1 LKVIAIVG
9 PTAVGK
15 TALSLEIAEKFSA
28 EIINADAM
36 QIYKGMDI
44 GTAKLPL
51 SQRRGIFHHQIDV
64 LDPSEEA
71 NVSQYQKQS
80 REIIN
85 DLLSKNV
92 QPLLVGGSGLY
103 VNSVLEDLEFPGT
116 NLEVRAKYEEILD
129 EKGVEA
135 LFQMLKEIDP
145 KAAENILPNNARKI
159 VRALEVNEITGKA
172 FNAKLPEPSPIF
184 SDVRIALDMPR
195 DLLDQRIIDRVNQMF
210 EDGFVD
216 EVKRLEKKLRLG
228 KTAFRALGYSQV
240 LSLLSGEISEDEAI
254 TLTINATKKFA
265 RRQLSWFRRDP
276 LIHWLDATSP
286 DLFAQSLRLIG

>member
-1 LKVIAIVG
+1 MKVIAIVG

>member
-1 LKVIAIVG
+1 MKVIAIVG

-51 SQRRGIFHHQIDV
+51 SQRRGIVHHQIDV

-129 EKGVEA
+129 EKGVDA

-195 DLLDQRIIDRVNQMF
+195 DLLDKRISDRVHQMF

-216 EVKRLEKKLRLG
+216 EVKSIEKNLRLG
-228 KTAFRALGYSQV
+228 KTALRALGYSQV
-240 LSLLSGEISEDEAI
+240 LSLLAGEISEDEAI

-286 DLFAQSLRLIG
+286 DLFEESLRLIK

>member
-1 LKVIAIVG
+1 MKVIAIVG

-15 TALSLEIAEKFSA
+15 TALSLDIAEKFSA

-51 SQRRGIFHHQIDV
+51 SQRRGIVHHQIDV
-64 LDPSEEA
+64 LDPIDEA
-71 NVSQYQKQS
+71 NVSQYQKQT

-85 DLLSKNV
+85 DLLNRKV
-92 QPLLVGGSGLY
+92 QPMLVGGSGLY

-129 EKGVEA
+129 EQGVEV
-135 LFQMLKEIDP
+135 LYEMLEQIDP
-145 KAAENILPNNARKI
+145 NAAKNILPSNARKI
-159 VRALEVNEITGKA
+159 VRALEVNEFTGKA

-195 DLLDQRIIDRVNQMF
+195 DLLDKRISDRVLQMF

-216 EVKRLEKKLRLG
+216 EVKSLEKNLRLG

-240 LSLLSGEISEDEAI
+240 LSLLAGEIIEDEAI

-286 DLFAQSLRLIG
+286 DLFEESLRLIG

>member
-1 LKVIAIVG
+1 MKVIAIVG

-129 EKGVEA
+129 EKGVDA

-195 DLLDQRIIDRVNQMF
+195 DLLDKRISDRVHQMF

-216 EVKRLEKKLRLG
+216 EVKSIEKNLRLG
-228 KTAFRALGYSQV
+228 KTALRALGYSQV
-240 LSLLSGEISEDEAI
+240 LSLLAGEISEDEAI

-286 DLFAQSLRLIG
+286 NLFEESLRLIK

>member
-1 LKVIAIVG
+1 MKVIAIVG

-15 TALSLEIAEKFSA
+15 TSLSLEIAEKLSA

-44 GTAKLPL
+44 GTAKLAL
-51 SQRRGIFHHQIDV
+51 SERRGITHHQIDV
-64 LDPSEEA
+64 LDPEEEA
-71 NVSQYQKQS
+71 SVSAYQKQT

-85 DLLSKNV
+85 DLLNKKV
-92 QPLLVGGSGLY
+92 QPMLVGGSGLY

-116 NLEVRAKYEEILD
+116 NLEIRAKYEEIL
-129 EKGVEA
+129 EEQGVEV
-135 LFQMLKEIDP
+135 LYGMLERIDKE
-145 KAAENILPNNARKI
+145 AAQNILPNNARKI
-159 VRALEVNEITGKA
+159 VRALEVNELTGNN
-172 FNAKLPEPSPIF
+172 FNAKLPEPSPVF

-195 DLLDQRIIDRVNQMF
+195 DLLDARIAERVHQMF
-210 EDGFVD
+210 KDGFVE
-216 EVKRLEKKLRLG
+216 EVKSLEPKLRKG
-228 KTAFRALGYSQV
+228 KTALRALGYSQV
-240 LSLLSGEISEDEAI
+240 LSLLNGEITEQEAI

-286 DLFAQSLRLIG
+286 QLLDQSLRLIG

>member
-1 LKVIAIVG
+1 MKVIAIVG

-15 TALSLEIAEKFSA
+15 TALSLDIAEKFSA
-28 EIINADAM
+28 EVINADAM

-51 SQRRGIFHHQIDV
+51 SQRRGIIHHQIDV
-64 LDPSEEA
+64 LDPIDEA
-71 NVSQYQKQS
+71 NVSQYQKQT

-85 DLLSKNV
+85 DLLTKNV
-92 QPLLVGGSGLY
+92 QPMLVGGSGLY

-129 EKGVEA
+129 EQGVEV
-135 LFQMLKEIDP
+135 LYEMLKKIDP
-145 KAAENILPNNARKI
+145 TAAQNILPNNARKI

-195 DLLDQRIIDRVNQMF
+195 DLLDKRISDRVHQMF

-216 EVKRLEKKLRLG
+216 EVKSIEKNLRLG
-228 KTAFRALGYSQV
+228 KTALRALGYSQV
-240 LSLLSGEISEDEAI
+240 LSLLAGEISEDEAI

-286 DLFAQSLRLIG
+286 DLFEESLRLIK

>member
-1 LKVIAIVG
+1 MKVIAIVG

-15 TALSLEIAEKFSA
+15 TSLSLEIAEKLSA

-44 GTAKLPL
+44 GTAKLAL
-51 SQRRGIFHHQIDV
+51 SERRGITHHQIDV
-64 LDPSEEA
+64 LNPEEEA
-71 NVSQYQKQS
+71 NVSTYQKQT

-85 DLLSKNV
+85 DLLNKKI
-92 QPLLVGGSGLY
+92 QPMLVGGSGLY

-116 NLEVRAKYEEILD
+116 NLEIRANYEEIL
-129 EKGVEA
+129 EEQGVEV
-135 LFQMLKEIDP
+135 LYEMLERIDKE
-145 KAAENILPNNARKI
+145 AAQNILPNNARKI
-159 VRALEVNEITGKA
+159 VRALEVNELTGNN
-172 FNAKLPEPSPIF
+172 FNAKLPEPSPVF

-195 DLLDQRIIDRVNQMF
+195 DLLDARIAERVHQMF
-210 EDGFVD
+210 KNGFVE
-216 EVKRLEKKLRLG
+216 EVKSLEPKLRKG
-228 KTAFRALGYSQV
+228 KTALRALGYSQV
-240 LSLLSGEISEDEAI
+240 LSLLNGEITEQEAI

-286 DLFAQSLRLIG
+286 QLLDQSLRLIG

>member
-1 LKVIAIVG
+1 MKVIAIVG

-51 SQRRGIFHHQIDV
+51 SQRRGILHHQIDV
-64 LDPSEEA
+64 LDPIDEA
-71 NVSQYQKQS
+71 NVSQYQKQT

-85 DLLSKNV
+85 DLLNRKV
-92 QPLLVGGSGLY
+92 QPMLVGGSGLY

-129 EKGVEA
+129 EQGVEV
-135 LFQMLKEIDP
+135 LYEMLEQIDP
-145 KAAENILPNNARKI
+145 NAAKNILPSNARKI
-159 VRALEVNEITGKA
+159 VRALEVNEFTGKA

-195 DLLDQRIIDRVNQMF
+195 DLLDKRISDRVHQMF

-216 EVKRLEKKLRLG
+216 EVKSLEKNLRLG

-240 LSLLSGEISEDEAI
+240 LSLLAGEIIEDEAI

-286 DLFAQSLRLIG
+286 NLFEESLRLIG

>member
-1 LKVIAIVG
+1 MKVIAIVG

-129 EKGVEA
+129 EKGVDA

-195 DLLDQRIIDRVNQMF
+195 DLLDKRIIDRVHQMF

-216 EVKRLEKKLRLG
+216 EVKSLEKNLRLG
-228 KTAFRALGYSQV
+228 RTAFRALGYSQV

>member
-1 LKVIAIVG
+1 MKVIAIVG

-51 SQRRGIFHHQIDV
+51 SQRRGIVHHQIDV

-80 REIIN
+80 RGIIN

-92 QPLLVGGSGLY
+92 QPILVGGSGLY

-195 DLLDQRIIDRVNQMF
+195 DLLDQRIIDRVHQMF

-216 EVKRLEKKLRLG
+216 EVKSIEKNLRLG

>member
-1 LKVIAIVG
+1 MVIAIVG

-51 SQRRGIFHHQIDV
+51 SQRRGIIHHQIDV
-64 LDPSEEA
+64 LDPIDEA
-71 NVSQYQKQS
+71 NVSQYQKQT

-85 DLLSKNV
+85 DLLNRKV
-92 QPLLVGGSGLY
+92 QPMLVGGSGLY

-116 NLEVRAKYEEILD
+116 NLEVRSKYEEILD
-129 EKGVEA
+129 EQGVEV
-135 LFQMLKEIDP
+135 LYEMLEEIDP
-145 KAAENILPNNARKI
+145 TAAQNILPNNARKI

-195 DLLDQRIIDRVNQMF
+195 DLLDKRISDRVHQMF

-216 EVKRLEKKLRLG
+216 EVKSLEKNLRLG

-240 LSLLSGEISEDEAI
+240 LSLLAGEITEDEAI

-286 DLFAQSLRLIG
+286 DLFEESLRLIG

>member
-51 SQRRGIFHHQIDV
+51 SQRRGIVHHQIDV

-92 QPLLVGGSGLY
+92 QPILVGGSGLY

-195 DLLDQRIIDRVNQMF
+195 DLLDKRIIDRVHQMF

-216 EVKRLEKKLRLG
+216 EVKSLEKNLRLG
-228 KTAFRALGYSQV
+228 RTAFRALGYSQV

-276 LIHWLDATSP
+276 LIHWLDTTSP

>member
-1 LKVIAIVG
+1 MKVIAIVG

-51 SQRRGIFHHQIDV
+51 SQRRGIVHHQIDV

-85 DLLSKNV
+85 ELLSKNV
-92 QPLLVGGSGLY
+92 QPILVGGSGLY

-195 DLLDQRIIDRVNQMF
+195 DLLDQRIIDRVHQMF

-216 EVKRLEKKLRLG
+216 EVKRIEKNLRIG

>member
-1 LKVIAIVG
+1 MKVIAIVG

-195 DLLDQRIIDRVNQMF
+195 DLLDKRISDRVHQMF
-210 EDGFVD
+210 EEGFVD
-216 EVKRLEKKLRLG
+216 EVKSIEKNLRLG
-228 KTAFRALGYSQV
+228 KTALRALGYSQV
-240 LSLLSGEISEDEAI
+240 LSLLAGEISEDEAI

-286 DLFAQSLRLIG
+286 DLFEESLRLIK

>member
-1 LKVIAIVG
+1 MKVIAIVG

-92 QPLLVGGSGLY
+92 QPILVGGSGLY

-184 SDVRIALDMPR
+184 SDIRIALDMPR
-195 DLLDQRIIDRVNQMF
+195 DLLDQRIIDRVHQMF

-216 EVKRLEKKLRLG
+216 EVKSLEKNLRLG

>member
-15 TALSLEIAEKFSA
+15 TALSLDIAEKFSA
-28 EIINADAM
+28 EVINADAM

-44 GTAKLPL
+44 GTAKLSL
-51 SQRRGIFHHQIDV
+51 SQRRGIIHHQIDV
-64 LDPSEEA
+64 LDPIDEA
-71 NVSQYQKQS
+71 NVSQYQKQT

-85 DLLSKNV
+85 DLLAKNV
-92 QPLLVGGSGLY
+92 QPMLVGGSGLY

-129 EKGVEA
+129 EQGVEV
-135 LFQMLKEIDP
+135 LYEMLKKIDP
-145 KAAENILPNNARKI
+145 TAAQNILPNNARKI
-159 VRALEVNEITGKA
+159 VRALEVNEITSKA

-195 DLLDQRIIDRVNQMF
+195 DLLDKRISDRVQQMF

-216 EVKRLEKKLRLG
+216 EVKSIEKNLRLG
-228 KTAFRALGYSQV
+228 KTALRALGYSQV
-240 LSLLSGEISEDEAI
+240 LSLLAGEISEDEAI

-286 DLFAQSLRLIG
+286 DLFEESLRLIK

>member
-1 LKVIAIVG
+1 MKVIAIVG

-51 SQRRGIFHHQIDV
+51 SQRRGIVHHQIDV

-92 QPLLVGGSGLY
+92 QPILVGGSGLY
-103 VNSVLEDLEFPGT
+103 VNSVLEDLEFPGI

-195 DLLDQRIIDRVNQMF
+195 DLLDKRIIDRVHQMF

-216 EVKRLEKKLRLG
+216 EVKSLEKNLRLG
-228 KTAFRALGYSQV
+228 RTAFRALGYSQV

>member
-1 LKVIAIVG
+1 MKVIAIVG

-51 SQRRGIFHHQIDV
+51 SQRRGIVHHQIDV

-92 QPLLVGGSGLY
+92 QPILVGGSGLY

-184 SDVRIALDMPR
+184 SDVRIALDIPR
-195 DLLDQRIIDRVNQMF
+195 DLLDQRIIDRVHQMF

-216 EVKRLEKKLRLG
+216 EVNRIEKNLRLG

>member
-1 LKVIAIVG
+1 MKVIAIVG

-51 SQRRGIFHHQIDV
+51 SQRRGIVHHQIDV

-92 QPLLVGGSGLY
+92 QPILVGGSGLY

-195 DLLDQRIIDRVNQMF
+195 DLLDQRIIDRVHQMF

-216 EVKRLEKKLRLG
+216 EVKSIEKNLRLG
-228 KTAFRALGYSQV
+228 KTAYRALGYSQV

>member
-1 LKVIAIVG
+1 MKVIAIIG

-51 SQRRGIFHHQIDV
+51 SQRRGIVHHQIDV

-195 DLLDQRIIDRVNQMF
+195 DLLDQRIIDRVHQMF

-216 EVKRLEKKLRLG
+216 EVKSIEKNLRLG

-254 TLTINATKKFA
+254 TLTITATKKFA

>member
-15 TALSLEIAEKFSA
+15 TSLSLEIAEKLSA

-44 GTAKLPL
+44 GTAKLAL
-51 SQRRGIFHHQIDV
+51 SERRSITHHQIDV
-64 LDPSEEA
+64 LDPEEEA
-71 NVSQYQKQS
+71 NVSAYQKQT

-85 DLLSKNV
+85 DLLNKKV
-92 QPLLVGGSGLY
+92 QPMLVGGSGLY

-116 NLEVRAKYEEILD
+116 NLEIRAKYEEIL
-129 EKGVEA
+129 EEQGVEV
-135 LFQMLKEIDP
+135 LFEMLTRIDKE
-145 KAAENILPNNARKI
+145 AAQNILPNNARKI
-159 VRALEVNEITGKA
+159 VRALEVNELTGNN

-195 DLLDQRIIDRVNQMF
+195 DLLDTRIAERVHQMF
-210 EDGFVD
+210 KVGFVD
-216 EVKRLEKKLRLG
+216 EVKSLEPKLRKG
-228 KTAFRALGYSQV
+228 KTALRALGYSQV
-240 LSLLSGEISEDEAI
+240 LSLLNGEITEQEAI
-254 TLTINATKKFA
+254 TLTINATRKFA

-286 DLFAQSLRLIG
+286 QLLDQSLRLIG

>member
-1 LKVIAIVG
+1 MKVIAIVG

-15 TALSLEIAEKFSA
+15 TALSLDIAEKLSA
-28 EIINADAM
+28 EVINADAM

-51 SQRRGIFHHQIDV
+51 SQRRGIIHHQIDV
-64 LDPSEEA
+64 LDPIDEA
-71 NVSQYQKQS
+71 NVSQYQKQT

-85 DLLSKNV
+85 DLLTKNV
-92 QPLLVGGSGLY
+92 QPMLVGGSGLY

-129 EKGVEA
+129 EQGVEV
-135 LFQMLKEIDP
+135 LYEMLKKIDP
-145 KAAENILPNNARKI
+145 TAAQNILPNNARKI

-195 DLLDQRIIDRVNQMF
+195 DLLDKRISDRVHQMF

-216 EVKRLEKKLRLG
+216 EVKSIEKNLRLG
-228 KTAFRALGYSQV
+228 KTALRALGYSQV
-240 LSLLSGEISEDEAI
+240 LSLLAGEISEDEAI

-286 DLFAQSLRLIG
+286 NLFEESLRLIK

>member
-51 SQRRGIFHHQIDV
+51 SQRRGIVHHQIDV

-103 VNSVLEDLEFPGT
+103 VNSVLEDFEFPGT

-129 EKGVEA
+129 EKGVDA

-195 DLLDQRIIDRVNQMF
+195 DLLDKRISDRVHQMF
-210 EDGFVD
+210 EEGFVD
-216 EVKRLEKKLRLG
+216 EVKSIEKNLRLG
-228 KTAFRALGYSQV
+228 KTALRALGYSQV
-240 LSLLSGEISEDEAI
+240 LSLLAGEISEDEAI

-286 DLFAQSLRLIG
+286 DLFEESLRLIK

>member
-1 LKVIAIVG
+1 MKVIAIVG

-51 SQRRGIFHHQIDV
+51 SQRRGIVHHQIDV

-85 DLLSKNV
+85 NLLSKNV
-92 QPLLVGGSGLY
+92 QPILVGGSGLY

-195 DLLDQRIIDRVNQMF
+195 DLLDHRIIDRVHQMF

-216 EVKRLEKKLRLG
+216 EVKSLEKNLRLG

>member
-1 LKVIAIVG
+1 MKVIAIVG

-51 SQRRGIFHHQIDV
+51 SQRRGIVHHQIDV

-85 DLLSKNV
+85 DLLSENV
-92 QPLLVGGSGLY
+92 QPILVGGSGLY

-195 DLLDQRIIDRVNQMF
+195 DLLDKRIIDRVHQMF

-216 EVKRLEKKLRLG
+216 EVKSLEKNLRLG
-228 KTAFRALGYSQV
+228 RTAFRALGYSQV

>member
-1 LKVIAIVG
+1 MKVIAIVG

-15 TALSLEIAEKFSA
+15 TALSLEIAEKLSA

-51 SQRRGIFHHQIDV
+51 SQRRGILHHQIDV

-92 QPLLVGGSGLY
+92 QPILVGGSGLY

-129 EKGVEA
+129 EKGVES

-195 DLLDQRIIDRVNQMF
+195 DLLDQRIIDRVHQMF

-216 EVKRLEKKLRLG
+216 EVKSLEKNLRLG

-286 DLFAQSLRLIG
+286 DLFVQSLRLIG

>member
-1 LKVIAIVG
+1 MKVIAIVG

-51 SQRRGIFHHQIDV
+51 SQRRGIVHHQIDV

-85 DLLSKNV
+85 NLLNKNV
-92 QPLLVGGSGLY
+92 QPVLVGGSGLY

-195 DLLDQRIIDRVNQMF
+195 DLLDQRIIDRVHQMF
-210 EDGFVD
+210 EDGFID
-216 EVKRLEKKLRLG
+216 EVKSLEKNLRLG

>member
-1 LKVIAIVG
+1 MKVIAIVG

-15 TALSLEIAEKFSA
+15 TALSLDIAEKFSA

-51 SQRRGIFHHQIDV
+51 FQRRGIVHHQIDV
-64 LDPSEEA
+64 LDPMDEA
-71 NVSQYQKQS
+71 NVSQYQKQT

-85 DLLSKNV
+85 DLLNRKV
-92 QPLLVGGSGLY
+92 QPMLVGGSGLY

-129 EKGVEA
+129 EQGVEV
-135 LFQMLKEIDP
+135 LYEMLEQIDP
-145 KAAENILPNNARKI
+145 NAAKNILPSNARKI
-159 VRALEVNEITGKA
+159 VRALEVNEFTAKA

-195 DLLDQRIIDRVNQMF
+195 DLLDKRISDRVHQMF

-216 EVKRLEKKLRLG
+216 EVKSLEKNLRLG

-240 LSLLSGEISEDEAI
+240 LSLLAGEITEVEAI

-286 DLFAQSLRLIG
+286 DLFEESLRLIG

>member
-1 LKVIAIVG
+1 MKVIAIVG

-51 SQRRGIFHHQIDV
+51 SQRRGIVHHQIDV

-92 QPLLVGGSGLY
+92 QPVLVGGSGLY

-135 LFQMLKEIDP
+135 LFQMLKETDP

-195 DLLDQRIIDRVNQMF
+195 DLLDQRIIDRVHQMF
-210 EDGFVD
+210 EEGFVD
-216 EVKRLEKKLRLG
+216 EVKSLEKNLRLG

-240 LSLLSGEISEDEAI
+240 LSLLSGEISEDEAM

>member
-51 SQRRGIFHHQIDV
+51 SQRRGIVHHQIDV

-71 NVSQYQKQS
+71 NVSQFQKQS

-92 QPLLVGGSGLY
+92 QPVLVGGSGLY

-129 EKGVEA
+129 EKGVET

-145 KAAENILPNNARKI
+145 IAAENILPNNARKI

-195 DLLDQRIIDRVNQMF
+195 DLLDQRIIDRVHQMF

-216 EVKRLEKKLRLG
+216 EVKSLEKNLRLG